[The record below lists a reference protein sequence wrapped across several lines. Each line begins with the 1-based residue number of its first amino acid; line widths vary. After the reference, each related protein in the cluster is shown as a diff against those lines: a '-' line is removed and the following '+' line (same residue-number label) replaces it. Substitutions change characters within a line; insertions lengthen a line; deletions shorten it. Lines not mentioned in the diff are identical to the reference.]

1 MPISISNIP
10 ESKKQ
15 EVPAIRDY
23 SELWGYYTFSQ
34 TVQYDYT
41 ETGDSGLS
49 YASITINGF
58 FTINSE
64 LEIGVSDESGVNIS
78 DSEKSDILFKRY
90 LKLRNALISRVG
102 KRPPKTLEDIGT
114 ERDDRCVK
122 LPGKLLNNIGE
133 NVYAIP
139 TSFSTTEITPEI
151 LRYTV
156 VLTEPK
162 KVPCKIVIG
171 EDIINEASLTIVC
184 RRPRIA
190 YNTFAFASGSE
201 AHVTGIDNRKYTLSG
216 TINGVENIKYDDFV
230 FVPEEMSDSN
240 SSNIINSNS
249 KSYVNYMSKDAVD
262 VISNI
267 INKQNG
273 KVDIGIQK
281 SSDSAVEKIFEMMIS
296 SHNVGYMLANNVAS
310 IEISGE
316 ECGGETDNYDYSNNL

>member
-10 ESKKQ
+10 KSEEQK
-15 EVPAIRDY
+15 VPAIKDY
-23 SELWGYYTFSQ
+23 SEPWGYYTFSQ

-41 ETGDSGLS
+41 EAGDSGLS

-64 LEIGVSDESGVNIS
+64 FNGNVPANIS
-78 DSEKSDILFKRY
+78 DSEKSDILFSRY
-90 LKLRNALISRVG
+90 LKLRKELISRIG
-102 KRPPKTLEDIGT
+102 KIPPKNLGDIGT
-114 ERDDRCVK
+114 DKDNRCVK
-122 LPGKLLNNIGE
+122 LPDKLLDNNGK

-139 TSFSTTEITPEI
+139 TTFSTTEITPEI

-162 KVPCKIVIG
+162 KIPCKIAIG
-171 EDIINEASLTIVC
+171 KDIINEASLTIVC

-216 TINGVENIKYDDFV
+216 TINGVNDISYDDFV
-230 FVPEEMSDSN
+230 FVPKEVSNSNTGLASNSRSDSD
-240 SSNIINSNS
+240 SD
-249 KSYVNYMSKDAVD
+249 SYISYMSKDVVD

-281 SSDSAVEKIFEMMIS
+281 NSDSDAKKIFEMMIS
-296 SHNVGYMLANNVAS
+296 SHNVGHMLANNVTS

-316 ECGGETDNYDYSNNL
+316 ECGSETDNYEKNYSL